1 MTLELPS
8 GTEPEPKPSL
18 AGRLF
23 GGAAQ
28 AARLAAR
35 TSYGIAKQVPGVDA
49 AERGLQQLERTA
61 LGELRKRLDSA
72 GPESA
77 GLPYAQSS
85 TPGVP
90 VITTHGDFAPLRAT
104 MAELL
109 QRSLSESS
117 AQAREE
123 LYSSTLSQLTP
134 DEARIIAALSDGTP
148 FALIDVAERVGVN
161 GVGEYLVRNACSVG
175 KAAGLTLADQVQV
188 YVARL
193 RTLDLAVVGDES
205 PDLNEQYDILLTD
218 EVIRNAM
225 TSARRAKVIRRTL
238 RISPFGTAFW
248 AACDPSK
255 WS

>member
-1 MTLELPS
+1 MTLELPGGS
-8 GTEPEPKPSL
+8 EPEAQPSL

-23 GGAAQ
+23 GGAAK

-61 LGELRKRLDSA
+61 LGELRKRLDTA

-123 LYSSTLSQLTP
+123 LYTSTLSRLTP
-134 DEARIIAALSDGTP
+134 DEARVIAALSDGTP
-148 FALIDVAERVGVN
+148 FALVDVAERVGVN
-161 GVGEYLVRNACSVG
+161 GVGEYLVRNVCSVG
-175 KAAGLTLADQVQV
+175 KAAGLTLANQVHV
-188 YVARL
+188 YVGRL
-193 RTLDLAVVGDES
+193 RALDLAVAGDES
-205 PDLNEQYDILLTD
+205 QELSEQYDILLT
-218 EVIRNAM
+218 EESIRTALS
-225 TSARRAKVIRRTL
+225 SARRAKVIRRTL
-238 RISPFGTAFW
+238 RISPFGSDFW